1 MISLDHLYK
10 GGRIDLLPFL
20 MILSVSLSLGAGI
33 FTGCTQKK
41 PSGSVGSPQDIQ
53 AQALIKRG
61 RTVYQAQCIA
71 CHHSDP
77 KKPGALGPDVFGSSK
92 ELLTARILHGDYP
105 PDYKPKRYTHQMQAM
120 PQLKNEIDAIHA
132 YLNSNP

>member
-1 MISLDHLYK
+1 MISSDHLLK
-10 GGRIDLLPFL
+10 GSRIHLLPLLF
-20 MILSVSLSLGAGI
+20 ILSVSLSLGAGI
-33 FTGCTQKK
+33 LTGCTQKK
-41 PSGSVGSPQDIQ
+41 PTETMSSPQDIQ

-61 RTVYQAQCIA
+61 RAVYQAQCIA

-77 KKPGALGPDVFGSSK
+77 RKPGALGPDVYGSSK

-105 PDYKPKRYTHQMQAM
+105 PDYKAKRYTHQMQAM
-120 PQLKNEIDAIHA
+120 PQLKDEIDAIHA